1 MPTISVPKKTVW
13 DKVENHLIKWLI
25 GTAGATVLLAI
36 AFYFN
41 TNMVLAQNTES
52 INSVKADMKT
62 IKNVPVIN
70 QTKIENVERTIKELK
85 VNQHEFQQETK
96 LSINDL
102 RRQNLKMLELLYQ
115 IKQQNV
121 NK

>member
-1 MPTISVPKKTVW
+1 MNKKSTVW
-13 DKVENHLIKWLI
+13 EKVESHLIKWLI
-25 GTAGATVLLAI
+25 GTAGASVLLAI
-36 AFYFN
+36 GFYFN
-41 TNMVLAQNTES
+41 TNIVMAQHTES
-52 INSVKADMKT
+52 IKAVQADMKT

-96 LSINDL
+96 LSIEDL